1 MHGCIYRS
9 LRCWRSEVLGGWGVG
24 GLGVFH
30 FFSLRPQNRRPL
42 ATQARLHITDLTMT
56 SFFIF
61 IIIIIIIIV
70 IIIIIIIIIIFII
83 LIIHR
88 LQCVCSATVTKNY
101 LPLTYYLTRT
111 TEEFGT
117 YITIPFCFIISNLEW
132 V

>member
-70 IIIIIIIIIIFII
+70 IIIIIIIFII

>member
-1 MHGCIYRS
+1 MIHTCTVVYTVACVAGG
-9 LRCWRSEVLGGWGVG
+9 LRFWGGGG

-70 IIIIIIIIIIFII
+70 IIIIIII
-83 LIIHR
+83 LIINR

-101 LPLTYYLTRT
+101 LTLTYYLTRT

>member
-1 MHGCIYRS
+1 
-9 LRCWRSEVLGGWGVG
+9 
-24 GLGVFH
+24 
-30 FFSLRPQNRRPL
+30 
-42 ATQARLHITDLTMT
+42 MT

-70 IIIIIIIIIIFII
+70 IIIIIIIIIIIFII

-117 YITIPFCFIISNLEW
+117 YITIPFCFIITNLEW

>member
-9 LRCWRSEVLGGWGVG
+9 LRCWRSAVLGGWGVG
-24 GLGVFH
+24 GVGVFH

-56 SFFIF
+56 SFFYF
-61 IIIIIIIIV
+61 YYHHHYNYRYYYYYYYYYYYSHYSS
-70 IIIIIIIIIIFII
+70 
-83 LIIHR
+83 LTMHMQR
-88 LQCVCSATVTKNY
+88 NNY

-117 YITIPFCFIISNLEW
+117 YITIPFCFIITNLEW